1 MARSRTASPAPGSD
15 WAFVRR
21 VLIVFALAALAAMI
35 WMLSDIILL
44 LFGSILIAVLI
55 RAIADPITAYLR
67 LEDPWAVMLAV
78 LLVVAVLAVA
88 AYALG
93 PELVKQLRALFENLP
108 RAFTHIAEE
117 LQLGSFADLLK
128 GSSVAST
135 LGNLV
140 SRIFSWG
147 STVLGVLASFA
158 LVVFGGIYLAT
169 NPALY
174 RDGFIKLVPPRL
186 HTNVTATLA
195 DAAEALKLWL
205 RGQLIAMV
213 LVGVFTGLG
222 LWLVGVP
229 SALALGLISGLAEFV
244 PIVGPIVAAVPT
256 VLVAGALDWQTMW
269 WAIGVLVLVQ
279 QVENYLIMPLI
290 AKRMVSVAPAVALY
304 ALVAMGVLFG
314 PLGLLFGFPLVIVID
329 VAVRGLYVH
338 DTLGEQVEILGA
350 EASAGKARK

>member
-1 MARSRTASPAPGSD
+1 MARARAVPPAPGSD

-35 WMLSDIILL
+35 WVLSDIILL
-44 LFGSILIAVLI
+44 LFGSILIAVLL

-67 LEDPWAVMLAV
+67 LKDPWAVMLAG
-78 LLVVAVLAVA
+78 LLVVAVLAAA
-88 AYALG
+88 AYTLG
-93 PELVKQLRALFENLP
+93 PELAKQMRALFENLP

-147 STVLGVLASFA
+147 STVLGVLASLA
-158 LVVFGGIYLAT
+158 LVIFGGIYLAA
-169 NPALY
+169 NPTLY

-213 LVGVFTGLG
+213 LVGVFTGFG

-256 VLVAGALDWQTMW
+256 ILVAAAQDWQTMW
-269 WAIGVLVLVQ
+269 WAIGVLVVVQ

-290 AKRMVSVAPAVALY
+290 ANKMVSVTPAVGLY

-338 DTLGEQVEILGA
+338 DTLGEQVEILGS
-350 EASAGKARK
+350 EASAGKDRK